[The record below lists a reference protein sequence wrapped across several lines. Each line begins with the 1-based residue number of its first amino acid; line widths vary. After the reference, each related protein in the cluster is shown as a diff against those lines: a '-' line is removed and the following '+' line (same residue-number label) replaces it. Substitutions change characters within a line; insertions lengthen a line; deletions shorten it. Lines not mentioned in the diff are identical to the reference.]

1 MDQPDALGDG
11 QILRAM
17 PSGAVELEHDDAI
30 ALALVSRTT
39 ASSSFAKKGL
49 LTRFERNQ
57 TVSPL
62 AGATKAVRHRASRS
76 DDGRARWTLSD
87 RGADAAMDWLQAEPV
102 LVGSQTSI
110 GLSGC
115 FTASSVSVSASSF

>member
-1 MDQPDALGDG
+1 
-11 QILRAM
+11 M

-62 AGATKAVRHRASRS
+62 AGATKAGKADLVALTRML
-76 DDGRARWTLSD
+76 AR
-87 RGADAAMDWLQAEPV
+87 
-102 LVGSQTSI
+102 
-110 GLSGC
+110 
-115 FTASSVSVSASSF
+115 